1 MAEGGDYIYIGTCY
15 NSTFYIYHNAV
26 KNALIAAGVNSSDAE
41 QAAKDIVE
49 TVFGVD
55 SFDETGYF
63 QWDPVIMSVN
73 KYTYE
78 TEVIFRESALRAD
91 MAKNP
96 GAHADYIGQF
106 VKYPGMG
113 YFNVLS
119 GYRMAVEFNGKLYFA
134 GMGNPTATL
143 VEVDPETNTAKI
155 AYAEKVANMTPP
167 EGHEKEKMS
176 NGVHGLVEY
185 DGQLLMCLASADY
198 DRDGKYSPGG
208 IIVASSDPTQ
218 GLANWKVIADQA
230 DFDFLPGVLHTD
242 GLNGGGIWDIIEYN
256 GYLYVTIVTD
266 KTDLDTGI
274 IHKQGF
280 AMYRG
285 EKRDGKFTWRQVIGG
300 NKEAKMP
307 FGLGIDHSMSCN
319 LWTYVAEDGKEY
331 LYLGTY
337 NDPMLDLNA
346 AFAQSNYE
354 LLYNDLDHSIYLYR
368 MNENEK
374 FEMVGGKDDNPMFP
388 DGPIGNLG
396 VGLGN
401 NSNQYVWRYGEH
413 QDELMIGTYDTA
425 TLTYIFTQV
434 TDGQIETV
442 TIDELEARSN
452 AAIHAILT
460 ILGQAEDSPWREILD
475 EYVFNNQLHKLYTAI
490 SKALSAITKD
500 QNPVPSYREAL
511 AKFDELRALVDELD
525 DWYNGLSKWERFAIE
540 KAIKALTG
548 KDLATWIKEIKAL
561 LLEQIDKLQAE
572 FEKLGSIVYYF
583 GVNYYAQ
590 QAERGFDLLISKDGV
605 NFAAITRDGFG
616 SKNNHGLRTIES
628 TDVGVFFGT
637 ANPFQGTQL
646 WLMHSGRDAVKS
658 YVVLDANGGVY
669 TDNTTTKRL
678 LGEVGTSV
686 NYEKPTRDGYTF
698 LGWAADSDADAVL
711 DDVVFGEK
719 GTTTTYYA
727 VWEKNPVV
735 VLDAND
741 GKYTDGSDTLTL
753 TGKAGKTVNTAEDY
767 AEPTRDGFT
776 FLGWASTP
784 DATTALGTVV
794 FGEAETTTKY
804 YAVWQQNINPDPTS
818 DVILDANGG
827 AYTDGTAVLTLT
839 GKVGAAVDSVK
850 DYEEPTRDGYTFL
863 GWAADSDADT
873 ALRTVEFGAEDT
885 RTTYYAVWQYNKPE
899 DDNGDKDPRGTLDF
913 IGAMAYYRNRKNT
926 VTFVADDCGGKVVSS
941 AGAEK
946 DKLTYTILEGARIK
960 YVPSVVV
967 AADYAFQYWYC
978 PETEKTYTSNEII
991 NMAVTAD
998 LTFQAVS
1005 LPTNVQP
1012 AIPST
1017 DTTGTV
1023 IDAVESPRLNTTDAY
1038 AYLTV
1043 GSDGNVNPDEQITRG
1058 EVATLLF
1065 RLLTEESRETF
1076 WCKRNDF
1083 SDVPGTHALNTAIS
1097 TIANAGIINGYPDGT
1112 FRPDNT
1118 ITRAEFA
1125 SILSKFVDVTGEE
1138 VSFSDV
1144 SGHWAENVITDIA
1157 AAGWIN
1163 GYEDGTFRPDGLI
1176 TRAEA
1181 VKILNAAANRTFNG
1195 NAVAL
1200 NDVPA
1205 DAWYYKEIEAAVSG
1219 KTIQWELL
1227 ENPMNLF
1234 YFAVIK

>member
-1 MAEGGDYIYIGTCY
+1 MKAKKILSTVLAALMLIGTAITPIAAAENGTAYTDDKGNWFYEPLESGVHSNGGYVLEKVSHPTAGPDDLDSILDPQERGQSYSWSMAEGGDYIYIGTCY

-96 GAHADYIGQF
+96 EAHADYIGQF

-155 AYAEKVANMTPP
+155 AYAERVANMTPP

-198 DRDGKYSPGG
+198 DRDGVYSPGG

-285 EKRDGKFTWRQVIGG
+285 EKRDGKFTWTQVIGG

-319 LWTYVAEDGKEY
+319 LWTYVAEDGEEY

-368 MNENEK
+368 MNENEE

-590 QAERGFDLLISKDGV
+590 QAERGFDLLISNDGV
-605 NFAAITRDGFG
+605 RFDAITRDGFG
-616 SKNNHGLRTIES
+616 S
-628 TDVGVFFGT
+628 
-637 ANPFQGTQL
+637 
-646 WLMHSGRDAVKS
+646 
-658 YVVLDANGGVY
+658 
-669 TDNTTTKRL
+669 
-678 LGEVGTSV
+678 
-686 NYEKPTRDGYTF
+686 
-698 LGWAADSDADAVL
+698 
-711 DDVVFGEK
+711 
-719 GTTTTYYA
+719 
-727 VWEKNPVV
+727 
-735 VLDAND
+735 
-741 GKYTDGSDTLTL
+741 
-753 TGKAGKTVNTAEDY
+753 
-767 AEPTRDGFT
+767 
-776 FLGWASTP
+776 
-784 DATTALGTVV
+784 
-794 FGEAETTTKY
+794 
-804 YAVWQQNINPDPTS
+804 
-818 DVILDANGG
+818 
-827 AYTDGTAVLTLT
+827 
-839 GKVGAAVDSVK
+839 
-850 DYEEPTRDGYTFL
+850 
-863 GWAADSDADT
+863 
-873 ALRTVEFGAEDT
+873 
-885 RTTYYAVWQYNKPE
+885 
-899 DDNGDKDPRGTLDF
+899 
-913 IGAMAYYRNRKNT
+913 
-926 VTFVADDCGGKVVSS
+926 
-941 AGAEK
+941 
-946 DKLTYTILEGARIK
+946 
-960 YVPSVVV
+960 
-967 AADYAFQYWYC
+967 
-978 PETEKTYTSNEII
+978 
-991 NMAVTAD
+991 
-998 LTFQAVS
+998 
-1005 LPTNVQP
+1005 
-1012 AIPST
+1012 
-1017 DTTGTV
+1017 
-1023 IDAVESPRLNTTDAY
+1023 
-1038 AYLTV
+1038 
-1043 GSDGNVNPDEQITRG
+1043 
-1058 EVATLLF
+1058 
-1065 RLLTEESRETF
+1065 
-1076 WCKRNDF
+1076 
-1083 SDVPGTHALNTAIS
+1083 
-1097 TIANAGIINGYPDGT
+1097 
-1112 FRPDNT
+1112 
-1118 ITRAEFA
+1118 
-1125 SILSKFVDVTGEE
+1125 
-1138 VSFSDV
+1138 
-1144 SGHWAENVITDIA
+1144 
-1157 AAGWIN
+1157 
-1163 GYEDGTFRPDGLI
+1163 
-1176 TRAEA
+1176 
-1181 VKILNAAANRTFNG
+1181 
-1195 NAVAL
+1195 
-1200 NDVPA
+1200 
-1205 DAWYYKEIEAAVSG
+1205 
-1219 KTIQWELL
+1219 
-1227 ENPMNLF
+1227 
-1234 YFAVIK
+1234 